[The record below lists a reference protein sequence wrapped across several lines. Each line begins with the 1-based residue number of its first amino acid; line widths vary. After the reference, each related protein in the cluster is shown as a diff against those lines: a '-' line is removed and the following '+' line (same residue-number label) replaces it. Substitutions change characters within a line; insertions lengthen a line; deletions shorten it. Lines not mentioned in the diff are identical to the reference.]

1 MLEDGMLLCQWWSQ
15 KAPDDVAATNKDGTC
30 VEDVDNLETVAG
42 QGETLYNS
50 AFSGVGVP
58 ASNFARVVQ
67 TLSSTRLVLRS
78 SLLLDRNFS
87 HQLQERRC
95 CLVPF
100 VDRYK
105 SGGQ

>member
-67 TLSSTRLVLRS
+67 TLSSTV
-78 SLLLDRNFS
+78 NI
-87 HQLQERRC
+87 HQYSQLCQDKFC
-95 CLVPF
+95 QV
-100 VDRYK
+100 
-105 SGGQ
+105 